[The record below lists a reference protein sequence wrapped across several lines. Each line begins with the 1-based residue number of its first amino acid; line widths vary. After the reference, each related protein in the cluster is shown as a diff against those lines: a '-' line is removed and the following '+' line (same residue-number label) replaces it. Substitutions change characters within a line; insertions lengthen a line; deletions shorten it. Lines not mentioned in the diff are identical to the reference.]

1 MPKRKKQPEEGEIS
15 AEMLCEITK
24 LTDRRHRQLADDGY
38 FPPPI
43 AGVYQMVP
51 TLTGIVNYLREMAD
65 RNSDSMAEEKLRKTR
80 AERQLAE
87 LKLSRERHESLDAQA
102 VIKAW
107 SGILVTIRQKLLA
120 LPSKVSPRLAYVDAQ
135 PEVEEILEK
144 EVTEALTDL
153 SKPIEYDAP
162 LPDDSQEEIQD
173 RDSGSSSAPETSAEN

>member
-1 MPKRKKQPEEGEIS
+1 MPKRKKQPGEGEIS
-15 AEMLCEITK
+15 AEMLCDITK

-87 LKLSRERHESLDAQA
+87 ATASSQFLTRYRTLSGRAS
-102 VIKAW
+102 
-107 SGILVTIRQKLLA
+107 
-120 LPSKVSPRLAYVDAQ
+120 
-135 PEVEEILEK
+135 
-144 EVTEALTDL
+144 
-153 SKPIEYDAP
+153 
-162 LPDDSQEEIQD
+162 
-173 RDSGSSSAPETSAEN
+173 